1 LPPVRPV
8 PTLADVRAT
17 RREAL
22 EGWAGCRRSTLA
34 VAFVAAALVAPA
46 RDAADVAVAGRGAVA
61 AAVAAAQALPPDGGV
76 LPASPPPA
84 EGSSTCVGEYADDL
98 GALSAAA
105 RQFELTRP
113 QFAFCVRT
121 TAVYECPFYGAD
133 GSLKRVRKRVV
144 AHGTGF
150 GLRRDGADTLVVTN
164 EHVADWPAVT
174 DADHAA
180 GDVPAGCRRVSDG
193 LRIVDDESDTYERD
207 DIPLTR
213 VAVDA
218 ALDVAVLRAKGALPV
233 IPWKIGRSAALRE
246 RNAVDVRGYPLGV
259 LRANNAGKVTSAY
272 QHHEDREWEH
282 DDFAVDALLSPGNS
296 GSPVFAVS
304 CRTRELELVGVYHAG
319 YGEGSALN
327 LVIGVDQLRDFLDTL
342 KRSPRRRPDPRSLDA
357 AARGRIALAAAD
369 EPAFPFGG
377 TTALV
382 RARGDGALV
391 FAVLAKQF
399 PVRSQP
405 VLVIEDLPAPGD
417 FGRPGRVW
425 AGDGR
430 GVLPVDRAALD
441 ADAQAQLGRV
451 LEALRHDADL
461 VSRLRG
467 AQRAGAAT
475 REQFDELTRLEG
487 AVGQLTTS
495 QAELAQGAL
504 DLAERLTPDD
514 ADPTGTLADALA
526 LPPASPPP
534 RAPEP
539 ATAPAA
545 LPVRSVHADGAR
557 AAGGGRR

>member
-1 LPPVRPV
+1 MVSL
-8 PTLADVRAT
+8 
-17 RREAL
+17 
-22 EGWAGCRRSTLA
+22 LA
-34 VAFVAAALVAPA
+34 VLLLLAPLRSAADGGAPPGATPAPLAPA
-46 RDAADVAVAGRGAVA
+46 APATAPA
-61 AAVAAAQALPPDGGV
+61 
-76 LPASPPPA
+76 ASPA
-84 EGSSTCVGEYADDL
+84 GGSGEPSSSCVGEYADDL

-113 QFAFCVRT
+113 QFTYCIRT

-150 GLRRDGADTLVVTN
+150 GLRRDGGDTLVVTN

-174 DADHAA
+174 DAEHTA

-207 DIPLTR
+207 DVPLAR

-218 ALDVAVLRAKGALPV
+218 QLDVAVLRARVALPV
-233 IPWKIGRSAALRE
+233 MPWKVGRSAALRE

-259 LRANNAGKVTSAY
+259 LRANNGGKVTSAY
-272 QHHEDREWEH
+272 QRHEDREWEH

-342 KRSPRRRPDPRSLDA
+342 KRGARRRPDPRALDG
-357 AARGRIALAAAD
+357 AARQRITGVAAAD

-382 RARGDGALV
+382 RARPDGALV
-391 FAVLAKQF
+391 YAVLSRQY

-405 VLVIEDLPAPGD
+405 TLVLEDLPATGGD
-417 FGRPGRVW
+417 FGRAGRVW

-430 GVLPVDRAALD
+430 GIRLVDRAALD
-441 ADAQAQLGRV
+441 ADAQGQLAR
-451 LEALRHDADL
+451 LLDALRRDADL
-461 VSRLRG
+461 VARLRG
-467 AQRAGAAT
+467 AQRAGSAT
-475 REQFDELTRLEG
+475 REQFVELTRLEG
-487 AVGQLTTS
+487 AVGQLATT
-495 QAELAQGAL
+495 QAELSQVAL
-504 DLAERLTPDD
+504 ELAERLTPDD

-526 LPPASPPP
+526 PAAGPAAS
-534 RAPEP
+534 RAS
-539 ATAPAA
+539 APAPLA
-545 LPVRSVHADGAR
+545 VQPVRAEAGA
-557 AAGGGRR
+557 AAAPARRR

>member
-1 LPPVRPV
+1 M
-8 PTLADVRAT
+8 
-17 RREAL
+17 AL
-22 EGWAGCRRSTLA
+22 L
-34 VAFVAAALVAPA
+34 AAALLVPVRGDAEAATVAAPA
-46 RDAADVAVAGRGAVA
+46 AGPAGGAE
-61 AAVAAAQALPPDGGV
+61 P
-76 LPASPPPA
+76 
-84 EGSSTCVGEYADDL
+84 SSTCVGDYADDL

-113 QFAFCVRT
+113 QFTFCIRT
-121 TAVYECPFYGAD
+121 TATYECPFYGAD

-150 GLRRDGADTLVVTN
+150 GLRRDGGDTLVVTN

-174 DADHAA
+174 DADHTA

-207 DIPLTR
+207 DVPLAR

-218 ALDVAVLRAKGALPV
+218 SLDVAVLRARAALPV
-233 IPWKIGRSAALRE
+233 MPWKIGRNAALRE

-272 QHHEDREWEH
+272 QRHEDRDWEH

-304 CRTRELELVGVYHAG
+304 CRTRELELVGIYHAG

-327 LVIGVDQLRDFLDTL
+327 LVVGVDQLRDFLDTL
-342 KRSPRRRPDPRSLDA
+342 KRGPRRRPDPRSLDA
-357 AARGRIALAAAD
+357 AARQRVAAVASAD

-382 RARGDGALV
+382 RARADGALV
-391 FAVLAKQF
+391 YAVLSRQY

-405 VLVIEDLPAPGD
+405 ALILEDLPAPGGE
-417 FGRPGRVW
+417 FGRAGRIW

-430 GVLPVDRAALD
+430 GVRAVERAALD
-441 ADAQAQLGRV
+441 ADAQGQLAR
-451 LEALRHDADL
+451 LLDALRRDADL
-461 VSRLRG
+461 VARLRA
-467 AQRAGAAT
+467 AQRAGSAT

-487 AVGQLTTS
+487 AVGQLTAS
-495 QAELAQGAL
+495 QAELAQAAL
-504 DLAERLTPDD
+504 ELAERLTPDD

-526 LPPASPPP
+526 PPPAQPPP
-534 RAPEP
+534 RTSTPTP
-539 ATAPAA
+539 TAIPAA
-545 LPVRSVHADGAR
+545 TPIAPTPTSTSAR
-557 AAGGGRR
+557 ERRGGG